1 MLPARK
7 FNGQRWLP
15 DLFSDFFETNALDRI
30 SATIPAINVVEDEK
44 QYRLEL
50 AAPGTTKDD
59 FNVHVNKDGNLVVEM
74 EKKKEEKDEKKEG
87 KYLRREFSYSRFHQ
101 TLILPENADKE
112 NIEACVENGVLY
124 VTVPKAAKAK
134 PEEEKRVIEV
144 K

>member
-30 SATIPAINVVEDEK
+30 NATVPAINVVEDEK

>member
-30 SATIPAINVVEDEK
+30 SATVPAINVVEDEK